1 MIEIDLTTA
10 LVGGEG
16 IAIAFVNGLLLL
28 TILSKSSLRTRK
40 EMLIIAGL
48 AGADL
53 LNGLVA
59 VMLTTYRVIIKALD
73 QQNISMTAWDC
84 VLLPPIF
91 LNYLTSLMISVM
103 NLLVSIDRY
112 VAVVRPIQ
120 YRLLDIRHAYRL
132 LGGAAIFALLSSV
145 FLYAS
150 NYFGLERVY
159 SFNRLCSG
167 TLFPRFYMVYQF
179 SLTALIG
186 CISVVI
192 YIVVYFVYS
201 ATAKRML
208 AQQTTTGVSKS
219 TASQMDAQNRLTTTC
234 KVLPKVKYATAEA

>member
-1 MIEIDLTTA
+1 
-10 LVGGEG
+10 
-16 IAIAFVNGLLLL
+16 
-28 TILSKSSLRTRK
+28 
-40 EMLIIAGL
+40 MLIIAGL

-53 LNGLVA
+53 LNGIVA
-59 VMLTTYRVIIKALD
+59 VMLTTYRVAIKALD

-192 YIVVYFVYS
+192 YIVVYFVYR

-219 TASQMDAQNRLTTTC
+219 TASQMDAQNRS
-234 KVLPKVKYATAEA
+234 EAMIRVDITVVTVYCIMIAH